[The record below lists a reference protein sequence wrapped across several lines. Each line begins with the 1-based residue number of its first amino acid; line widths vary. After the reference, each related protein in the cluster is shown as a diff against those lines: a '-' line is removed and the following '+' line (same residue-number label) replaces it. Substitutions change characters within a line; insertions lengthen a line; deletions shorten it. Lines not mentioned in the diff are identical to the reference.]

1 VVAAAAAMTTDPDS
15 SERLV
20 ALRSNRPTQPFP
32 HAQATKIV
40 TAGISVSA
48 VFGIVAYLGHSAEVQ
63 SVAKSRALERLAV
76 SQAAAGELY
85 RPPATVAPTTVPSIA
100 PTTAGPTVLRP
111 GDVAVSPASVPQV
124 VVAVPVPAPVPV
136 VPAPRPAS
144 QNNQSA
150 QGGQGVATPAP
161 SNTTKSSG

>member
-1 VVAAAAAMTTDPDS
+1 MTTDPDS

-20 ALRSNRPTQPFP
+20 ALRSNRSTQPFP

-63 SVAKSRALERLAV
+63 AIAKSQALERLAV

-85 RPPATVAPTTVPSIA
+85 RPPATVAPTVVPSIA
-100 PTTAGPTVLRP
+100 PTTTAGPTVLRP

-136 VPAPRPAS
+136 VLAPRPAS
-144 QNNQSA
+144 QSNQRA

>member
-1 VVAAAAAMTTDPDS
+1 MTTDPDS

-20 ALRSNRPTQPFP
+20 ALRSNRPAQPFP

-40 TAGISVSA
+40 TAGISASA

-63 SVAKSRALERLAV
+63 AIAKSQALERLAV

-85 RPPATVAPTTVPSIA
+85 RPPPTVAPTTVPPTV
-100 PTTAGPTVLRP
+100 PTTTAAPTVLRP
-111 GDVAVSPASVPQV
+111 GDVAVAPVSVPQV
-124 VVAVPVPAPVPV
+124 VVAVPVPVPA

-144 QNNQSA
+144 QSNQGSQSNQSA
-150 QGGQGVATPAP
+150 QGGQGVAAPAP
-161 SNTTKSSG
+161 SATTKSSG